1 MMEKKETTGGRK
13 IPSNIDTRDSGKN
26 AITQRDAAVNAA
38 MERLAKK
45 KHYSTMRWFAVY
57 VTPGHEL
64 QIYDY
69 LMGIEEGM
77 KSKRHRGKAKRE
89 DLFIKVD
96 PVKVRMEC
104 FVPLKRMHVKYSDR
118 MVWKEKVQTP
128 GIIFV
133 HTILD
138 NRDPLFHSP
147 ISEYVTGFLNDRTRH
162 WPQPI
167 PDHQMEEFKLL
178 SDADWLESVEK
189 PTYAVGDK
197 VLVLEGPLSGHVAN
211 LYEIRETVNKSEYEK
226 DRHGNIILDND
237 GNPIYKRKTTLCV
250 SLNSQ
255 LVATFT
261 VDADKVVKAPAD
273 APDYGVYE

>member
-1 MMEKKETTGGRK
+1 MEEKKDNAGRK
-13 IPSNIDTRDSGKN
+13 NTPAQIRDTRDSGNRTLTQKDE
-26 AITQRDAAVNAA
+26 AIKSA
-38 MERLAKK
+38 MERKAKK
-45 KHYSTMRWFAVY
+45 THYSTLHWYAVY
-57 VTPGHEL
+57 VKTGHEL
-64 QIYDY
+64 QIHDY
-69 LMGIEEGM
+69 LQGIEDER
-77 KSKRHRGKAKRE
+77 KTRRRGKSTKEA
-89 DLFIKVD
+89 LFIKID
-96 PVKVRMEC
+96 PAKVKMEC
-104 FVPLKRMHVKYSDR
+104 FVPLKRVHVKYSDR

-147 ISEYVTGFLNDRTRH
+147 ISEYVTGFLNDRSRH